1 MTSHPAPEQQ
11 PSSAEA
17 IQWTEEWLSPDD
29 VVRTQALQVRRK
41 LNPTAVRQY
50 RDMTRAGSAP
60 PLIKVAT
67 VTMQGTTRHYLVDG
81 WHRWEAG
88 ALVLDGDGPAALVRV
103 LTAPMTWAEAAW
115 VAAAANL
122 NHGVQLKRSEMVEV
136 FKAYVRAGKH
146 RTRGGYRSYREMAAE
161 LGTPKSTL
169 ARWMHKH
176 FRNIA
181 VRMGAEDGTA
191 PGGLRDQFD
200 LPSLSDEVLAEV
212 KRVKV
217 VALSLPPEEKRR
229 VHAALRELLA
239 DLGKPEPV
247 GYEDEF

>member
-1 MTSHPAPEQQ
+1 MNKHPAPEQQ

-29 VVRTQALQVRRK
+29 VIRTQTLQVRRK
-41 LNPTAVRQY
+41 LNPAAVRQY

-60 PLIKVAT
+60 PLVKVAA
-67 VTMQGTTRHYLVDG
+67 VTERGTTRHYLVDG
-81 WHRWEAG
+81 WHRWEAD
-88 ALVLDGDGPAALVRV
+88 ALVTHGSGPTILVRV
-103 LTAPMTWAEAAW
+103 LAAPMSMAEAAW

-136 FKAYVRAGKH
+136 FKAYVRARKH
-146 RTRGGYRSYREMAAE
+146 RTREGYRSYREMAAD

-176 FRNIA
+176 FHSIA
-181 VRMGAEDGTA
+181 SRMGGEEGTA
-191 PGGLRDQFD
+191 PGGLRERPEP
-200 LPSLSDEVLAEV
+200 PSLSDEVLAEV
-212 KRVKV
+212 KRVKG

-229 VHAALRELLA
+229 VHAALRELLE